1 MIYYSQLIFLPMGK
15 VKFVADFEIR
25 ASQKMLFPYLNSASG
40 LSQWFADD
48 VNINEDKVYSFFWDG
63 DEFKA
68 KKVSQKTNVSV
79 KFEFL
84 PETDE
89 DEDDPNYI
97 ELRLN
102 VNELTQSVFL
112 QITDYSDFDDQE
124 EQLDLYE
131 NTVHNLKELIGG

>member
-1 MIYYSQLIFLPMGK
+1 MGK
-15 VKFVADFEIR
+15 VKFVADFEVR

-48 VNINEDKVYSFFWDG
+48 VNINEDKIYSFFWDG

-68 KKVSQKTNVSV
+68 KKVSQKANVSV

-84 PETDE
+84 PETEE

-97 ELRLN
+97 ELKLN

-131 NTVHNLKELIGG
+131 NTVYSLKELIGG

>member
-1 MIYYSQLIFLPMGK
+1 MGK
-15 VKFVADFEIR
+15 VKFVAEFEVN
-25 ASQKMLFPYLNSASG
+25 ASQKMLFPYISSASG

-48 VNINEDKVYSFFWDG
+48 VNINEDKVFIFLWDG
-63 DEFKA
+63 EEHRA
-68 KKVSQKTNVSV
+68 KKVAQKMNVSA

-102 VNELTQSVFL
+102 VNELTQSVYL
-112 QITDYSDFDDQE
+112 QITDYSDFDDPEEQE
-124 EQLDLYE
+124 ELWE
-131 NTVHNLKELIGG
+131 NQVYLLKEMIGG